1 MLSETV
7 RPVDSA
13 AQQAALLVLE
23 VRKLRAWAVAEEEML
38 RAMCRD
44 GVQQLR
50 AKYARMAGAE
60 RSNVFPP
67 RLIQELRDVT
77 LLLEEHPDTSLR
89 STLKSMFGYDAFRPG
104 QEAIIRSVLAK
115 LDTLAVMPT
124 GAGKSLTFQI
134 PARTM
139 GGTTLVIS
147 PLIALMKDQVDAL
160 ERRGIHATYLNS
172 SLGEAERRQRLS
184 ALCRGKFEVVYAAPE
199 GLEFYLASL
208 LENID
213 LQLLAVDEAHCISE
227 WGHDFRPAYR
237 NLAGLK
243 QRFGGIPL
251 LALTATATER
261 VQRDIISQ
269 LGMEY
274 PVRFQGSSFRP
285 NLRIAVIKKTGNPP
299 VGKSIV
305 RLVTARKHENG
316 IIYCIRRQDAD
327 DLAST
332 LRENGVAAESYHAGL
347 ENELRRQRQEDFQKG
362 RTKVIVATV
371 AFGMGIDISNIRYV
385 IHRDMPRSLESY
397 AQEIGRAGRDGLP
410 SDCILFYAWPDVL
423 AYDYFANEQK
433 DSGLAKQRQEQARR
447 IYRYAETAS
456 CRHKTVAAY
465 FGENMEPCGDA
476 CDICSGRDILAEA
489 AAVRKTKKR

>member
-1 MLSETV
+1 MPSETL
-7 RPVDSA
+7 RPHESVME
-13 AQQAALLVLE
+13 QAAVLAIE
-23 VRKLRAWAVAEEEML
+23 VRKLRAWAVAEDEML
-38 RAMCRD
+38 RHMSRE

-50 AKYARMAGAE
+50 ARYARMAEAE
-60 RSNVFPP
+60 RGHVFPP
-67 RLIQELRDVT
+67 QLIQELREVGT
-77 LLLEEHPDTSLR
+77 LLERPADPSLR
-89 STLKSMFGYDAFRPG
+89 ATLKNMFGYDAFRPG
-104 QEAIIRSVLAK
+104 QEAIIRSVLAR
-115 LDTLAVMPT
+115 LDCLAVMPT

-134 PARTM
+134 PARIM

-147 PLIALMKDQVDAL
+147 PLIALMKDQVDGL
-160 ERRGIHATYLNS
+160 ERHGMHATFLNS
-172 SLGEAERRQRLS
+172 SLGEVERRQRLG

-208 LENID
+208 LENVD
-213 LQLLAVDEAHCISE
+213 LRLLAVDEAHCISE

-261 VQRDIISQ
+261 VQRDILSQ

-305 RLVTARKHENG
+305 SLVKARKKENG

-332 LRENGVAAESYHAGL
+332 LRENGIAAESYHAGL
-347 ENELRRQRQEDFQKG
+347 ENDLRHQRQEDFQKG

-385 IHRDMPRSLESY
+385 IHRDMPRSVESY
-397 AQEIGRAGRDGLP
+397 AQEMGRAGRDGLP

-423 AYDYFANEQK
+423 SHDYFASEQK
-433 DSGLAKQRQEQARR
+433 DSAMSQQRQDQARR
-447 IYRYAETAS
+447 MYKFAETTI
-456 CRHKTVAAY
+456 CRHKGVAAY
-465 FGENMEPCGDA
+465 FGETLAPCGDA
-476 CDICSGRDILAEA
+476 CEVCTGRDILAEA
-489 AAVRKTKKR
+489 AAASKLKKR

>member
-1 MLSETV
+1 MPSETV
-7 RPVDSA
+7 RHDDPVIEKT
-13 AQQAALLVLE
+13 AALAIE
-23 VRKLRAWAVAEEEML
+23 VRKLRAWAVAEDEML
-38 RAMCRD
+38 RNLSRE

-50 AKYARMAGAE
+50 ATYAQTAGAE
-60 RSNVFPP
+60 RNQVFSPQ
-67 RLIQELRDVT
+67 LIQELRDVGT
-77 LLLEEHPDTSLR
+77 LLEGPPDRSLR
-89 STLKSMFGYDAFRPG
+89 ATLKSMFGYEVFRPG
-104 QEAIIRSVLAK
+104 QEAIIRSVLAR
-115 LDTLAVMPT
+115 LDCLAVMPT

-147 PLIALMKDQVDAL
+147 PLIALMKDQVDGL
-160 ERRGIHATYLNS
+160 ERHGIHATFLNS
-172 SLGEAERRQRLS
+172 SLGEAERRQRLG
-184 ALCRGKFEVVYAAPE
+184 ALRRGKFEVVYAAPE

-208 LENID
+208 LENVD
-213 LQLLAVDEAHCISE
+213 LRLLAVDEAHCISE

-261 VQRDIISQ
+261 VQRDILSQ

-305 RLVTARKHENG
+305 RLVKARKQESG

-332 LRENGVAAESYHAGL
+332 LRENGIAAESYHAGL
-347 ENELRRQRQEDFQKG
+347 ENDLRHQRQEDFQKG

-385 IHRDMPRSLESY
+385 IHRDMPRSVESY
-397 AQEIGRAGRDGLP
+397 AQEMGRAGRDGLP
-410 SDCILFYAWPDVL
+410 SDCVLFYAWPDVL
-423 AYDYFANEQK
+423 AHDYFASEQK
-433 DSGLAKQRQEQARR
+433 DSGMSKQRQDQARR
-447 IYRYAETAS
+447 MYRFAETMI
-456 CRHKTVAAY
+456 CRHKGVAAY
-465 FGENMEPCGDA
+465 FGENMAPCGNA
-476 CDICSGRDILAEA
+476 CDVCTGRDILAEA
-489 AAVRKTKKR
+489 AAASKRKT

>member
-1 MLSETV
+1 MPSDTV
-7 RPVDSA
+7 RSYESA
-13 AQQAALLVLE
+13 AEKAALLAVE
-23 VRKLRAWAVAEEEML
+23 VRKLRAWAAAEDNLLRELSREGVRELRGTYARTGEEE
-38 RAMCRD
+38 RGRI
-44 GVQQLR
+44 
-50 AKYARMAGAE
+50 
-60 RSNVFPP
+60 FPP
-67 RLIQELRDVT
+67 QLIHDLRDVGA
-77 LLLEEHPDTSLR
+77 LLEQAPDTSLR
-89 STLKSMFGYDAFRPG
+89 RTLKGMFGYEAFRPG
-104 QEAIIRSVLAK
+104 QEAIIRSVLAR
-115 LDTLAVMPT
+115 LDCLAVMPT

-160 ERRGIHATYLNS
+160 ERHGMHATYLNS
-172 SLGEAERRQRLS
+172 SLGETERRQRLS

-208 LENID
+208 LENVD
-213 LQLLAVDEAHCISE
+213 LRLLAVDEAHCIGE
-227 WGHDFRPAYR
+227 WGYDFRPAYR
-237 NLAGLK
+237 NLARLK

-269 LGMEY
+269 LGMEH

-285 NLRIAVIKKTGNPP
+285 NLRITVVKKTGNPP

-305 RLVTARKHENG
+305 RLVKARKKENG

-327 DLAST
+327 DLAYT
-332 LRENGVAAESYHAGL
+332 LRENGISAESYHAGL
-347 ENELRRQRQEDFQKG
+347 ENDLRHQRQEDFQKG

-397 AQEIGRAGRDGLP
+397 AQEMGRAGRDGHL

-423 AYDYFANEQK
+423 AHDYFASEQK
-433 DSGLAKQRQEQARR
+433 DSALSQQRHDQARR
-447 IYRYAETAS
+447 MYRFAETEM
-456 CRHKTVAAY
+456 CRHKGIAAY
-465 FGENMEPCGDA
+465 FGEAMAACGNA
-476 CDICSGRDILAEA
+476 CDVCTGRDILAEA
-489 AAVRKTKKR
+489 TPAGRSKKR